1 VTVRSFGEM
10 SEWFKEHAWKACVG
24 VTPPW
29 VRIPLSPLKRAAA
42 AEWLWGAAQLEPENP
57 ARSGRKQRYWVN
69 QCDAVSPGAY
79 SIHRLKYQVIARKF
93 RPQLFDDVIG
103 QKPIIQTLQ
112 NAIQMERIG
121 HAYLFSGPRGVGKT
135 TTARILAKGLNCV
148 KGPTVTPCNECPSCQ
163 EIASGKSIDVFEI
176 DAASN
181 TGVDNIRELRES
193 AKYAAARN
201 RYKIFI
207 IDEVHM
213 LSTSAFNALLKIL
226 EEPPPHVV
234 FIMATT
240 ERHKLPATILSRC
253 QQFVF
258 RTISSAEIQAHLR
271 QIADREGVKIDD
283 RGLAY
288 IVKASEGSMRDAQSL
303 LDQIISFSGQ
313 EVVDE
318 DVRDV
323 LGFIPSE
330 ILDRT
335 LDALAERDSKA
346 LLENVGIVIDQ
357 GLNVQQYVREFI
369 GRIRDLL
376 VLKLGLEGKIL
387 GSAEEKRALA
397 SRADNFSEQDLI
409 RFFDALL
416 KIESELRWT
425 SQPRFHLEVGFVKLA
440 KIGRV
445 RDIEDVLRDIQHPKS
460 DIRIPTSP
468 TPPPAPKREDKKEQ
482 SAAQEFTFADIFT
495 RRVEDR
501 SAAAA
506 IYLQKSDRIDRTDN
520 GVGVFF
526 SNNAALAMLQSKE
539 HKAVLDAVASELV
552 GKAVSVS
559 LIMKEQSTPNATPSV
574 QSAKEEPLTKK
585 FLEVFRG
592 DLAQIKPAKGE

>member
-1 VTVRSFGEM
+1 M
-10 SEWFKEHAWKACVG
+10 
-24 VTPPW
+24 
-29 VRIPLSPLKRAAA
+29 
-42 AEWLWGAAQLEPENP
+42 
-57 ARSGRKQRYWVN
+57 
-69 QCDAVSPGAY
+69 
-79 SIHRLKYQVIARKF
+79 KYQVIARKF
-93 RPQLFDDVIG
+93 RPQVFEDVVG
-103 QKPIIQTLQ
+103 QKPIVQTLQ
-112 NAIQMERIG
+112 NAIQMDRIG

-135 TTARILAKGLNCV
+135 TTARILAKGLNCE
-148 KGPTVTPCNECPSCQ
+148 KGPTITPDNTCASCQ
-163 EIASGKSIDVFEI
+163 EISSGKSIDVFEI

-193 AKYAAARN
+193 AKYAAARS

-253 QQFVF
+253 QQFIF
-258 RTISSAEIQAHLR
+258 RTISPVEIQAHLR

-283 RGLAY
+283 RAVSY

-335 LDALAERDSKA
+335 LDALAARDSKA

-369 GRIRDLL
+369 GRVRDLL
-376 VLKLGLEGKIL
+376 VLKLGLEEKIL
-387 GSAEEKRALA
+387 GSPEEKRALS
-397 SRADNFSEQDLI
+397 SRAAAFSEQDLI
-409 RFFDALL
+409 RFFDMLL
-416 KIESELRWT
+416 RLENELRWT
-425 SQPRFHLEVGFVKLA
+425 SQVRFHLEVGFIKLA
-440 KIGRV
+440 KIGFV
-445 RDIEDVLRDIQHPKS
+445 RDIEDVLREVKGGSPTAAPVPAAPVRTPAAPRIPEPPKS
-460 DIRIPTSP
+460 PKVESP
-468 TPPPAPKREDKKEQ
+468 RFERASEPKTEKKPAP
-482 SAAQEFTFADIFT
+482 AASEEAYTFADIFN
-495 RRVEDR
+495 RRVEEKSPITAVYVQKADR
-501 SAAAA
+501 VE
-506 IYLQKSDRIDRTDN
+506 RIGDDVHIIVANATQ
-520 GVGVFF
+520 F
-526 SNNAALAMLQSKE
+526 SQLQSKE
-539 HKAVLDAVASELV
+539 HKSVLDAAAGELV
-552 GKAVSVS
+552 GKPVSVS
-559 LIMKEQSTPNATPSV
+559 LIMKESQSKDGSSV
-574 QSAKEEPLTKK
+574 ESAKDEPLVKR

-592 DLAQIKPAKGE
+592 DLAQVKPSKGE